1 MRGKGICYDTGFL
14 NAGSSTHEPFDPD
27 RVASDLRAIREE
39 LHCTAV
45 RITGGDVERLK
56 LAATHAASAGLEI
69 WLCPFTNNL
78 TNDALLA
85 VLEECAD
92 HAESLRRS
100 GAEVVL
106 LTGSELSL
114 MNQGMIPGETF
125 VDRSKALASRD
136 PSIFAALP
144 ERMNA
149 FLAEAVARV
158 RARFGGKLSYASL
171 PFEGVDWTPFDYLAT
186 DTGYRW
192 AEIADCFPGL
202 VRAFV
207 EQGKALGKPVAFT
220 EFGCATYR
228 GASAVRPAGSDA
240 VVWSEETGEP
250 LRLTGPYVRDEAE
263 QARCI
268 RETLE
273 VFETE
278 GVDSAFA
285 HVFAWYVFPHDPN
298 DPTLDLDVAGS
309 GLVKVT
315 KDGTWKPKEAFQAL
329 AEHYR

>member
-27 RVASDLRAIREE
+27 RVAADMRAIRDE

-56 LAATHAASAGLEI
+56 LAATHAAQAGLEI

-78 TNDALLA
+78 TNDELLT

-92 HAESLRRS
+92 HAERLRLA

-125 VDRSKALASRD
+125 VDRSKALAARD
-136 PSIFAALP
+136 PAVFAAIP

-149 FLAEAVARV
+149 FLGEAVARV

-192 AEIADCFPGL
+192 AEIASQFPSL

-207 EQGKALGKPVAFT
+207 AQGKALGKPVAFT

-240 VVWSEETGEP
+240 VVWSESGRP
-250 LRLTGPYVRDEAE
+250 LRLADAYVRDEDE
-263 QARCI
+263 QARCL

-273 VFETE
+273 VFEAE

-285 HVFAWYVFPHDPN
+285 HVFAWYVFTHDPN
-298 DPTLDLDVAGS
+298 DPTRDLDVAGS
-309 GLVKVT
+309 GVVKVLD
-315 KDGTWKPKEAFQAL
+315 DGTWKPKKAFRAL